1 MSDPDFSNAVL
12 MQYETPLPDD
22 FDMNGV
28 RTRVRE
34 KAGAFDQLPGMF
46 VKFYAVNEVTAAPLN
61 EYSSIYLWSKL
72 CERFWPA
79 NSPMGI
85 SPSGRRGI

>member
-1 MSDPDFSNAVL
+1 MSYPDFSNAVL

-22 FDMNGV
+22 FDMDGV

-46 VKFYAVNEVTAAPLN
+46 VKFYAINEVTVA
-61 EYSSIYLWSKL
+61 SSPVTFSKIMRTL
-72 CERFWPA
+72 LA
-79 NSPMGI
+79 
-85 SPSGRRGI
+85 GRLHDGH